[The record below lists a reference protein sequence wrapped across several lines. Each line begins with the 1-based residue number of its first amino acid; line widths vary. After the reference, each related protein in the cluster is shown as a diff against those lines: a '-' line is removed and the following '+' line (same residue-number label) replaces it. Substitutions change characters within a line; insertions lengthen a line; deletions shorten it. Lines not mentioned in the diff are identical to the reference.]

1 MSFLVMKCCHLY
13 EIKAH
18 KALRTVAARNAKL
31 TALDLLYS
39 NDFCNL
45 ITTCEMCH
53 VDFDAYKIG
62 GFALDHN
69 RCRDWRFA
77 ILNILQESSWSH
89 GRPIQYNRPL
99 AVLEDR
105 MVHIVSKNCYKIW
118 PIPRSTATSAR
129 RLSPDSL
136 VLKRRGTISRHV
148 GLLQLLNC

>member
-31 TALDLLYS
+31 TAWDLLYS

-105 MVHIVSKNCYKIW
+105 MVHIVSKNWCEDLTNSTHYCHFC
-118 PIPRSTATSAR
+118 TATFTGVAGFEEAENHIQTCR
-129 RLSPDSL
+129 IAAA
-136 VLKRRGTISRHV
+136 T
-148 GLLQLLNC
+148 